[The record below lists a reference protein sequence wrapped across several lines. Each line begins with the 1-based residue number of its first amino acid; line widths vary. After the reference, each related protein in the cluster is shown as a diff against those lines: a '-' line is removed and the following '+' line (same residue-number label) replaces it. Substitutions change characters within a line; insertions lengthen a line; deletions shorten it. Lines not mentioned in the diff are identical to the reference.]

1 MPFVAYKESV
11 YFLYLPANF
20 FTMDLKNSRY
30 TMQGLDLTK
39 VANEFG
45 TPVYVYDADKIK
57 RQYEHLV
64 TSFPGVDLRIKYA
77 MKALSNIS
85 IVKYLKSLGA
95 GLDAVSIQEVQLG
108 LSVGY
113 EPKEIIFT
121 PSGVDFKEIEE
132 AVSLGLTVNIDNIA
146 ILEQFGNKYGDKLPV
161 CIRLNPHILAGGNN
175 KISTGHI
182 DSKFG
187 ISILQSRHLLRV
199 LETYNIHVNGI
210 HMHTGSDMLD
220 AEVFL
225 KGAEILFDF
234 AKNFDTIEFLDFGS
248 GFKVPYRE
256 GDIKVDLPDIGGKI
270 SKAFIEFQKDYGR
283 KVELWFEPG
292 KYLVSEAGVLLVR
305 TNVVKTTPATVFL
318 GVDSGMNHLI
328 RPMMYDAFHEIVN
341 ISNTNGT
348 KRVYTIVGY
357 ICETDTFGWD
367 RQLNEVK
374 EGDILAIKN
383 AGAYGYSMSSNY
395 NSRFRPPEVLII
407 NGEAKLI
414 RERET
419 MDVLLHGQIELDF

>member
-57 RQYEHLV
+57 RQYERLV

-234 AKNFDTIEFLDFGS
+234 AKNFDTVTPCFA
-248 GFKVPYRE
+248 K
-256 GDIKVDLPDIGGKI
+256 
-270 SKAFIEFQKDYGR
+270 Q
-283 KVELWFEPG
+283 
-292 KYLVSEAGVLLVR
+292 R
-305 TNVVKTTPATVFL
+305 TDRTKT
-318 GVDSGMNHLI
+318 
-328 RPMMYDAFHEIVN
+328 
-341 ISNTNGT
+341 
-348 KRVYTIVGY
+348 
-357 ICETDTFGWD
+357 
-367 RQLNEVK
+367 
-374 EGDILAIKN
+374 
-383 AGAYGYSMSSNY
+383 
-395 NSRFRPPEVLII
+395 
-407 NGEAKLI
+407 
-414 RERET
+414 
-419 MDVLLHGQIELDF
+419 

>member
-1 MPFVAYKESV
+1 ME
-11 YFLYLPANF
+11 
-20 FTMDLKNSRY
+20 LKNNKY
-30 TMQGLDLTK
+30 TIQGLDLVK
-39 VANEFG
+39 IANEFG

-57 RQYEHLV
+57 SQYETLH
-64 TSFPGVDLRIKYA
+64 SAFPKVNLTLKYA

-85 IVKYLKSLGA
+85 IVKFLKSLGA
-95 GLDAVSIQEVQLG
+95 GVDAVSIQEVNIALKAGFDPQDIM
-108 LSVGY
+108 Y
-113 EPKEIIFT
+113 T
-121 PSGVDFKEIEE
+121 PSSVEFNEIEE
-132 AVSLGLTVNIDNIA
+132 AVSLGVTINIDNIA
-146 ILEQFGNKYGDKLPV
+146 ILEQFGNKYGNKKPV
-161 CIRLNPHILAGGNN
+161 CLRINPHIMAGGNH

-199 LETYNIHVNGI
+199 IETYKIQVNGV
-210 HMHTGSDMLD
+210 HMHTGSDILD

-225 KGAEILFDF
+225 KGAEILFEF
-234 AKNFDTIEFLDFGS
+234 AMNFDTIEFIDFGS

-256 GDIKVDLPDIGGKI
+256 GDIKVDLAYLGSKI
-270 SKAFIEFQKDYGR
+270 CLAFGEFQKKYG
-283 KVELWFEPG
+283 KAVQLWFEPG
-292 KYLVSEAGVLLVR
+292 KYLVSEAGILMVQ
-305 TNVVKTTPATVFL
+305 TNVVKTTPATVFV
-318 GVDSGMNHLI
+318 GVNSGMNHLI
-328 RPMMYDAFHEIVN
+328 RPMMYDAYHDIVN
-341 ISNTNGT
+341 ISNTNGI

-367 RQLNEVK
+367 RQLCEVK

-414 RERET
+414 RQRENMAT
-419 MDVLLHGQIELDF
+419 LLQGQIELDF

>member
-1 MPFVAYKESV
+1 
-11 YFLYLPANF
+11 
-20 FTMDLKNSRY
+20 MDLKNNKYSI
-30 TMQGLDLTK
+30 QGLDVVK
-39 VANEFG
+39 IARDFG
-45 TPVYVYDADKIK
+45 TPVYVYDADRIK
-57 RQYEHLV
+57 RQYEHIV
-64 TSFPGVDLRIKYA
+64 SAFPGVDLHIKYA
-77 MKALSNIS
+77 MKALSNVS
-85 IVKYLKSLGA
+85 IIKYLRQLGA
-95 GLDAVSIQEVQLG
+95 GLDAVSVQEAELG
-108 LSVGY
+108 ISVGY
-113 EPKEIIFT
+113 DPKDIMFT
-121 PSGVDFKEIEE
+121 PSCVDFSEIEE
-132 AVSLGLTVNIDNIA
+132 AITLGLTINIDNIA
-146 ILEQFGNKYGDKLPV
+146 ILEQFGNKYGSKIPV
-161 CIRLNPHILAGGNN
+161 CLRLNPHIMAGGNN

-199 LETYNIHVNGI
+199 LETYKIHVNGV
-210 HMHTGSDMLD
+210 HMHTGSDILD

-256 GDIKVDLPDIGGKI
+256 GDIKVDLQDLGGKI
-270 SKAFIEFQKDYGR
+270 SAAFSEFQKEYG
-283 KVELWFEPG
+283 KPVQLWFEPG
-292 KYLVSEAGVLLVR
+292 KYLVSEAGVLLVK
-305 TNVVKTTPATVFL
+305 TNVVKTTPATVFV

-328 RPMMYDAFHEIVN
+328 RPMMYDAYHDILNV
-341 ISNTNGT
+341 SNTGGT

-367 RQLNEVK
+367 RQLHEVK
-374 EGDILAIKN
+374 TGDILAIKN

-395 NSRFRPPEVLII
+395 NSRFRPPEVLVI

-419 MDVLLHGQIELDF
+419 MDDLRQGQVELDF

>member
-1 MPFVAYKESV
+1 ME
-11 YFLYLPANF
+11 
-20 FTMDLKNSRY
+20 LKNSKY
-30 TMQGLDLTK
+30 TIQGLDLVK
-39 VANEFG
+39 IANDFG
-45 TPVYVYDADKIK
+45 SPVYVYDAEMIK
-57 RQYEHLV
+57 HQYEILV
-64 TSFPGVDLRIKYA
+64 NSFPGVDLRLKYA

-85 IVKYLKSLGA
+85 IIKYIKSLGV
-95 GLDAVSIQEVQLG
+95 GLDAVSIQEANLG

-113 EPKEIIFT
+113 DPKEIMFT
-121 PSGVDFKEIEE
+121 PSGVDFSEIEE
-132 AVSLGLTVNIDNIA
+132 AIALGLTINIDNIA
-146 ILEQFGNKYGDKLPV
+146 ILEEFGNKYGSNLPV
-161 CIRLNPHILAGGNN
+161 CLRLNPHIMAGGNN

-199 LETYNIHVNGI
+199 IDTYRIHVNGI
-210 HMHTGSDMLD
+210 HMHTGSDILD

-234 AKNFDTIEFLDFGS
+234 ARNFKTIDFLDFGS

-256 GDIKVDLPDIGGKI
+256 RDLKVDLQDLGGKI
-270 SKAFIEFQKDYGR
+270 SKAFKEFQKEYG
-283 KVELWFEPG
+283 KPVQLWFEPG
-292 KYLVSEAGVLLVR
+292 KFLVSEAGVLLVK
-305 TNVVKTTPATVFL
+305 TNIVKTTPATVFV
-318 GVDSGMNHLI
+318 GVNSGMNHLI
-328 RPMMYDAFHEIVN
+328 RPMMYDAYHDIIN

-374 EGDILAIKN
+374 EGDILALRN
-383 AGAYGYSMSSNY
+383 AGAYGYQMASNY
-395 NSRFRPPEVLII
+395 NSRFRPPEVLVI

-414 RERET
+414 REREN
-419 MDVLLHGQIELDF
+419 MESLLRGQIELDI

>member
-1 MPFVAYKESV
+1 ME
-11 YFLYLPANF
+11 
-20 FTMDLKNSRY
+20 LKNSKY
-30 TMQGLDLTK
+30 TIQGLDLVKITK
-39 VANEFG
+39 EFG
-45 TPVYVYDADKIK
+45 SPVYVYDAEKIK
-57 RQYEHLV
+57 SQYERLV
-64 TSFPGVDLRIKYA
+64 SSFPGVDLRIKYA

-95 GLDAVSIQEVQLG
+95 GLDAVSIQEAQLG
-108 LSVGY
+108 LQVGY
-113 EPKEIIFT
+113 EPKEIMFT
-121 PSGVDFKEIEE
+121 PSGVDFSEIEE
-132 AVSLGLTVNIDNIA
+132 AIALGLTINIDNIA
-146 ILEQFGNKYGDKLPV
+146 ILEQFGNKYGSRLPV
-161 CIRLNPHILAGGNN
+161 CLRLNPHIMAGGNH

-199 LETYNIHVNGI
+199 IETCKIHVNGI
-210 HMHTGSDMLD
+210 HMHTGSDILD

-225 KGAEILFDF
+225 KGADILFDF
-234 AKNFDTIEFLDFGS
+234 AKNLDTIEFLDFGS

-256 GDIKVDLPDIGGKI
+256 GDIKVDLQDLGGKI
-270 SKAFIEFQKDYGR
+270 SKAFTEFQKEYG
-283 KVELWFEPG
+283 KPVQLWFEPG
-292 KYLVSEAGVLLVR
+292 KYLVSEAGLLLVK
-305 TNVVKTTPATVFL
+305 TNVVKTTPATVFV

-328 RPMMYDAFHEIVN
+328 RPMMYDAYHDIIN

-367 RQLNEVK
+367 RQLHEVK

-383 AGAYGYSMSSNY
+383 AGAYGYQMSSNY
-395 NSRFRPPEVLII
+395 NSRFRPPEVLVI

-414 RERET
+414 REREN
-419 MDVLLHGQIELDF
+419 MESILRGQIELDY